1 MHSIS
6 VRCGSASRLAFAL
19 LLILGVS
26 GCAKQPKVTGKTL
39 SCGDK
44 PVTVDPTNGA
54 SPEAVYVCEGDT
66 VTWNPTADVVTF
78 VVEFKSDYPFA
89 GPKKN
94 FDKGDRKSPKTKPQK
109 ELKVYEYKLTVNGH
123 SFGDPQ
129 VVGGGGN

>member
-54 SPEAVYVCEGDT
+54 TPEAVYVCEGDT

-78 VVEFKSDYPFA
+78 VVEFKSDYPFE